1 MSYHLGHFV
10 EFHFFIARDN
20 LHIIVDIIV
29 DIFLEFSA
37 LSKGSLY
44 TNFSVYVLKMSL
56 NTWDTFYYQDQ
67 EK

>member
-20 LHIIVDIIV
+20 LHIIV